1 METKVKR
8 DPLCYQVL
16 FNKPLLNTEGT
27 YIYGFRIKESEINT
41 FSEKL
46 LMEYVVEAIFG
57 KLLFKAIHCGSY
69 EGEKDKIWI
78 DLDGNEY
85 KYGTQTRLYS
95 YDATVDNM
103 MNYRYDM
110 VYASCENAERENYW
124 ITDPLLYFE
133 EKARMDA
140 DDHKQGKNQWMENYY
155 RIQNRRMVLS
165 KITIDKSENLDYDI
179 QEIIREEWAD
189 MKR

>member
-8 DPLCYQVL
+8 DPLCYQIL
-16 FNKPLLNTEGT
+16 FNKPLLNTEGE

-95 YDATVDNM
+95 Y
-103 MNYRYDM
+103 
-110 VYASCENAERENYW
+110 
-124 ITDPLLYFE
+124 
-133 EKARMDA
+133 ARSLR
-140 DDHKQGKNQWMENYY
+140 WY
-155 RIQNRRMVLS
+155 
-165 KITIDKSENLDYDI
+165 
-179 QEIIREEWAD
+179 
-189 MKR
+189 

>member
-1 METKVKR
+1 MDKYIKTYI
-8 DPLCYQVL
+8 PCYQVL
-16 FNKPLLNTEGT
+16 FNKPLCMSESK

-110 VYASCENAERENYW
+110 VYASCENVERENYW

-165 KITIDKSENLDYDI
+165 KITIDRSENLDYDI

>member
-78 DLDGNEY
+78 DLEGNEY
-85 KYGTQTRLYS
+85 KYGSQTRLYS
-95 YDATVDNM
+95 YDATVDNL

-110 VYASCENAERENYW
+110 VYASYENEGGGNYW

-133 EKARMDA
+133 EKAKMDA
-140 DDHKQGKNQWMENYY
+140 DDHKQGKNQWMKNYY

-165 KITIDKSENLDYDI
+165 KITANKDENLDYDI
-179 QEIIREEWAD
+179 QELIREEWAD

>member
-16 FNKPLLNTEGT
+16 FNKPLLNTEGI
-27 YIYGFRIKESEINT
+27 YIYGFRIKESEINA
-41 FSEKL
+41 FSGKL

-57 KLLFKAIHCGSY
+57 KLLFKAIHRGSF
-69 EGEKDKIWI
+69 EREKDEIWI
-78 DLDGNEY
+78 DFDGNEY
-85 KYGTQTRLYS
+85 KYGVQTRLYS
-95 YDATVDNM
+95 YDATVDNV

-110 VYASCENAERENYW
+110 VYASCENEEGENYW

-133 EKARMDA
+133 EKARMEA

-165 KITIDKSENLDYDI
+165 KITVDRSENLDYDI
-179 QEIIREEWAD
+179 QEIIKEEWSD